1 MQLSFCT
8 QILHCFLDTTLCFTK
23 VQEIRL
29 PPRTTQNPLVLPNL
43 HHYIIEGQGLKM
55 VETVDQEIEYL
66 LLGYGQNIQS
76 GWNINAAEFK
86 IFIP

>member
-1 MQLSFCT
+1 MFESRVERHSLYGIKTLNGYMYFRKLTGCQRDPRVGVSHLIGRSG
-8 QILHCFLDTTLCFTK
+8 ILPAKRH
-23 VQEIRL
+23 
-29 PPRTTQNPLVLPNL
+29 
-43 HHYIIEGQGLKM
+43 
-55 VETVDQEIEYL
+55 